1 VSSIDL
7 REARRRHPASIE
19 ARRRHPVGATRTDP
33 IRTDPIR
40 TDLRPAPRQ
49 RPRPDTARSPGRFRR
64 RKKVNLEVAVNGPA
78 RPVVYWAILGCVVA
92 LCLIGLLFVLS
103 ASAVLATHKLDSSW
117 HWFIRQVFFV
127 SLGAVG
133 MFVASRIDYRWWIRR
148 GPVALVVSVFLLF
161 LVLLPTSL
169 RHEVNGSKRWLGPEF
184 LSVQPSEIAKLAMIL
199 WLAGLLSRRVRQIRD
214 PRQAIMPAL
223 AVLGLLAVLIMAE
236 PDLGTT
242 ILISLVTFIMLSVAG
257 VRLDQL
263 AIYAL
268 PAVAL
273 GGVMSM
279 WGYRRA
285 RMLAFLDPWAHA
297 TREGWQT
304 LQSQVGIASGG
315 WFGVGLGNGR
325 SKWGFLPEAH
335 TDFIFSVIGEELGLL
350 GCLVVI
356 GLFLGLV
363 VAGINAGRRATELSG
378 MLLALGISVWIG
390 LQAMINISVTVGL
403 LPNKGITLPFVS
415 YGGSSLVMTM
425 VAAGI
430 LLNIARQP
438 GTRRPRRPASRS

>member
-1 VSSIDL
+1 MVVD
-7 REARRRHPASIE
+7 A
-19 ARRRHPVGATRTDP
+19 P
-33 IRTDPIR
+33 IRP
-40 TDLRPAPRQ
+40 PQ
-49 RPRPDTARSPGRFRR
+49 
-64 RKKVNLEVAVNGPA
+64 
-78 RPVVYWAILGCVVA
+78 YWTILGSVTA
-92 LCLIGLLFVLS
+92 LCLVGLLFVLS

-117 HWFIRQVFFV
+117 HWFIRQAFFV

-133 MFVASRIDYRWWIRR
+133 MFVAARIDYRWWVRHSQWALL
-148 GPVALVVSVFLLF
+148 VAIGMLF

-169 RHEVNGSKRWLGPEF
+169 RHEVNGSARWLGPEF
-184 LSVQPSEIAKLAMIL
+184 AAIQPSEIAKLAMIL

-214 PRQAIMPAL
+214 PRQTIVPAF
-223 AVLGLLAVLIMAE
+223 AVLGLVGGLIIAE
-236 PDLGTT
+236 PDLGTV
-242 ILISLVTFIMLSVAG
+242 ILISLVTFTMLAVAG
-257 VRLDQL
+257 VRLDRL
-263 AIYAL
+263 TLFAL
-268 PAVAL
+268 PALAIGAVL
-273 GGVMSM
+273 SM

-297 TREGWQT
+297 TRAGLQT

-315 WFGVGLGNGR
+315 WLGVGLGNGR

-356 GLFLGLV
+356 GLFLALV
-363 VAGINAGRRATELSG
+363 TAGISAGRRAGDMSG
-378 MLLALGISVWIG
+378 MLLAIGISVWIG

-415 YGGSSLVMTM
+415 YGGSSLTMTM

-438 GTRRPRRPASRS
+438 GTRRPRRAAPRP